1 MGLEAMHNKSITGTS
16 GASSAQHEQPAHEG
30 TSRQPRRTPPAGAHS
45 VRTPDARFQGLPSAR
60 RGPLPSEIRESDNES
75 DSDSDESDTSTL
87 FHGAPS
93 SRFGSQRMRLALETD
108 FPSMRMSV
116 PQGRSDVPRGQ
127 TQNETPAAPNG
138 GGRSLTASLHQA
150 YGAAAELGSK
160 AVGLASTGLS
170 ATKDG
175 VVKTV
180 EVGGQVLG
188 AGLRHAAQAGTSA
201 VSGIGA
207 VTVNP
212 RLIRAAAGHL
222 AHQATATG
230 LPTFAREMMYEA
242 LYAALRQLPQHA
254 ITGMQVT
261 TGVATLGLHRF
272 RQFREQRNP
281 EAAARGFH
289 NLSQAQWD
297 ALPHEEKQAK
307 MAEQRKFS
315 DAVTT
320 LATASVMTNVA
331 LSVAGP
337 SLGQPDLGAQVLAT
351 DLKVMAYAAA
361 RDSIQASFQM
371 VDTERSTNGGVSGS
385 HLHAA
390 GEFYAKANFIANYS
404 YGAVPAGLG
413 DARTKLAATFGDKD
427 AQAALEKQQSPLSMG
442 QALGTV
448 AHSSLVKATINT
460 LLETSDWIHVTQQEA
475 NEAGTRQILKPAL
488 TGTDYGRVLDQ
499 SVTRTAVIDSNISL
513 GNALGVA
520 AAKLKA
526 PAWLTGLLTNGVP
539 AVAAGLSYGTIA
551 RTWQA
556 ESAVRKLEDPG
567 PKRAAARAAAAQTE
581 EPRGDEIV

>member
-1 MGLEAMHNKSITGTS
+1 MHNKSIAGTS

-30 TSRQPRRTPPAGAHS
+30 TSRQPRWTPPTGAHS
-45 VRTPDARFQGLPSAR
+45 VRTPDARFSGLPSAR
-60 RGPLPSEIRESDNES
+60 RGPLPSEIHESESEYESDG
-75 DSDSDESDTSTL
+75 DESDTSTL

-93 SRFGSQRMRLALETD
+93 SRFGSQRMRVALETD
-108 FPSMRMSV
+108 FPSMRASV
-116 PQGRSDVPRGQ
+116 PQGQSDVPHGH
-127 TQNETPAAPNG
+127 ETPAAPSG

-150 YGAAAELGSK
+150 YGAAADLGSK
-160 AVGLASTGLS
+160 AVGLAASGLA

-175 VVKTV
+175 VVATV
-180 EVGGQVLG
+180 QVGGKALG

-201 VSGIGA
+201 ASGIGA

-212 RLIRAAAGHL
+212 RLIGAAAGHF

-254 ITGMQVT
+254 IIGMQIT
-261 TGVATLGLHRF
+261 TGVATLGLHRL

-289 NLSQAQWD
+289 NLSAAQWE

-331 LSVAGP
+331 LSAAGP
-337 SLGQPDLGAQVLAT
+337 SLGQPNLGAQVLAT

-371 VDTERSTNGGVSGS
+371 VDTEGPTNGGVSGT

-427 AQAALEKQQSPLSMG
+427 AQAALEKQESSLSMA
-442 QALGTV
+442 QAMGTV

-475 NEAGTRQILKPAL
+475 NEAGTRQHLKPAL

-513 GNALGVA
+513 GNALGVV
-520 AAKLKA
+520 AAKLHA
-526 PAWLTGLLTNGVP
+526 PAWLSGLLTNGVP

-556 ESAVRKLEDPG
+556 ESAVRKVEDPG
-567 PKRAAARAAAAQTE
+567 PKRAAAQAAAAQTE
-581 EPRGDEIV
+581 EPRGDENV